1 MWTMKAATLA
11 SAGILSGMAGFLLRD
26 FQLLVLGVMFI
37 SFLALNRFFRPK
49 IKVER
54 PIPYYKVFEGDLVDL
69 YAYVR
74 NEGGESA
81 LVEVYDSVPT
91 QMRIAAGDNSI
102 LAHLSPGEEAAMAY
116 TVETPLRGHYVFG
129 PVMVRRRDYSYL
141 FFDEEKLI
149 ERGYLSVYPRLEE
162 IHTTPIRSRYM
173 IPYFG
178 TIGCRQAGLGSEFY
192 YIRDYVMGDA
202 FKRINWKAS
211 VRHQKWL
218 VNEYEKENL
227 CDVMVFVDARAIT
240 GKGSP
245 LRNPLEY
252 SVKAAVSLSTH
263 LLKSRNEVG
272 LVTYNDE
279 VKAIFPS
286 IGERQVQIITS
297 ALVGTYARGDIPLL
311 TAVELALPHLHP
323 RCTVFVISSLDG
335 DETLVKAVQLMRDRN
350 YEVIFLSPS
359 LLDIEKDM
367 VVGHVSIRSEM
378 FQQERDN
385 LICELRARGA
395 VVMDWNIHQPL
406 YRVLDKGGLAG

>member
-11 SAGILSGMAGFLLRD
+11 SAGILAGTAGFLLRD
-26 FQLLVLGVMFI
+26 FQLLVLGIMFI
-37 SFLALNRFFRPK
+37 SFLALNRLFRPS
-49 IKVER
+49 IAVDR

-69 YAYVR
+69 YASVR
-74 NEGGESA
+74 NTGGRPA
-81 LVEVYDSVPT
+81 LLEVYDSVPT
-91 QMRIAAGDNSI
+91 QMRIAAGQNSV
-102 LAHLSPGEEAAMAY
+102 LAHLQPGQEEAMAY

-129 PVMVRRRDYSYL
+129 PVMVRRRDTSFL
-141 FFDEEKLI
+141 FFDEESLV

-162 IHTTPIRSRYM
+162 IHTMPIRSRYM

-192 YIRDYVMGDA
+192 YIRDYIMGDA

-227 CDVMVFVDARAIT
+227 CDVMVFVDARAVT
-240 GKGSP
+240 GFGSP

-252 SVKAAVSLSTH
+252 SVKAAVSITTH
-263 LLKSRNEVG
+263 LLRCRNEVG

-286 IGERQVQIITS
+286 IGERQIQTMTS
-297 ALVGTYARGDIPLL
+297 ALVGTYARGDIPLM

-335 DETLVKAVQLMRDRN
+335 DDTLVKAVQLMRDRG
-350 YEVIFLSPS
+350 YEVVFLSPS
-359 LLDIEKDM
+359 LLDIERDM
-367 VVGHVSIRSEM
+367 VEGHIAIRSEM
-378 FQQERDN
+378 MQQERDN
-385 LICELRARGA
+385 LLSELRARGA
-395 VVMDWNIHQPL
+395 VVMDWDCRQPL
-406 YRVLDKGGLAG
+406 YRVLDKGGVAG

>member
-11 SAGILSGMAGFLLRD
+11 SAGILSGAAGFLLRD
-26 FQLLVLGVMFI
+26 FQLIVLGIMFI
-37 SFLALNRFFRPK
+37 SFLALNRLFRPK
-49 IKVER
+49 IAIDR

-69 YAYVR
+69 YGYVA
-74 NEGGESA
+74 NEGPRPA
-81 LVEVYDSVPT
+81 LVEIYDSVPT
-91 QMRIAAGDNSI
+91 QMRIAAGRNSV
-102 LAHLSPGEEAAMAY
+102 LSHLSPGEEAAMAY

-129 PVMVRRRDYSYL
+129 PVMVRRRDYSFL
-141 FFDEEKLI
+141 FFEEESLL

-162 IHTTPIRSRYM
+162 VHTLPIRSRYM

-192 YIRDYVMGDA
+192 YIRDYIMGDA

-227 CDVMVFVDARAIT
+227 CDVMVFVDARAVT
-240 GKGSP
+240 GFGSP

-252 SVKAAVSLSTH
+252 SVRAAVSVTTH

-286 IGERQVQIITS
+286 IGERQIQTMTS
-297 ALVGTYARGDIPLL
+297 ALVGTYARGDIPLM

-323 RCTVFVISSLDG
+323 RCTVFVISGLDG
-335 DETLVKAVQLMRDRN
+335 DESVVRAVQLMRDRN
-350 YEVIFLSPS
+350 YEVVFLSPS
-359 LLDIEKDM
+359 LLDIERDM
-367 VVGHVSIRSEM
+367 VEGHISIRSEM
-378 FQQERDN
+378 IYQERDN
-385 LICELRARGA
+385 LISELRARGA
-395 VVMDWNIHQPL
+395 VVMDWDCHQPL

>member
-11 SAGILSGMAGFLLRD
+11 CAGVLAGAAGFLLRD
-26 FQLLVLGVMFI
+26 FQLLVLGIMFI
-37 SFLALNRFFRPK
+37 SYLALNRLFRPS
-49 IKVER
+49 IAVDR

-74 NEGGESA
+74 NDGPRPA

-91 QMRIAAGDNSI
+91 QMRIAAGQNSVW
-102 LAHLSPGEEAAMAY
+102 AHLSPGEEEAMAY

-129 PVMVRRRDYSYL
+129 PVMVRRRDYAFL
-141 FFDEEKLI
+141 FFEEESLA

-162 IHTTPIRSRYM
+162 VHTMPIRSRYM

-227 CDVMVFVDARAIT
+227 CDVMVFVDARAVT
-240 GKGSP
+240 GFGSP

-252 SVKAAVSLSTH
+252 SVKAAVSVTTH

-286 IGERQVQIITS
+286 IGERQIQTMTS
-297 ALVGTYARGDIPLL
+297 ALVGTYARGDVPLM

-323 RCTVFVISSLDG
+323 RCTVFVVSSLDG
-335 DETLVKAVQLMRDRN
+335 DDTLVKAVQLMRDRN
-350 YEVIFLSPS
+350 YEVVFLSPS
-359 LLDIEKDM
+359 LLEIERDM
-367 VVGHVSIRSEM
+367 VEGPIGARVELL
-378 FQQERDN
+378 QQERDN
-385 LICELRARGA
+385 LLSELRSRGA
-395 VVMDWNIHQPL
+395 VVMDWDCRQPL

>member
-1 MWTMKAATLA
+1 MWTMKAATL
-11 SAGILSGMAGFLLRD
+11 STAGVLTGVAGFLLRD
-26 FQLLVLGVMFI
+26 FQLLVLGIMFL
-37 SFLALNRFFRPK
+37 SFLALNGFFRPK
-49 IKVER
+49 IAVDR

-74 NEGGESA
+74 NAGSRSA
-81 LVEVYDSVPT
+81 LVEVYDSVPS

-129 PVMVRRRDYSYL
+129 PVMVRRRDYSFL
-141 FFDEEKLI
+141 FFDEERLV

-162 IHTTPIRSRYM
+162 IHTLPIRSRYM

-227 CDVMVFVDARAIT
+227 CDVMVFVDARAVT
-240 GKGSP
+240 GYGSP

-252 SVKAAVSLSTH
+252 SVKAAVSISTH
-263 LLKSRNEVG
+263 LLRCRNEVG

-286 IGERQVQIITS
+286 IGERQIQIMTS
-297 ALVGTYARGDIPLL
+297 ALVGTYARGDIPLM

-323 RCTVFVISSLDG
+323 RCTIFVISSLDE
-335 DETLVKAVQLMRDRN
+335 DPTLVKAVQLMRDRN
-350 YEVIFLSPS
+350 YEVVFLTPA
-359 LLDIEKDM
+359 LLDIERDL
-367 VVGHVSIRSEM
+367 VVGHVSIRSQM
-378 FQQERDN
+378 IQQERDS
-385 LICELRARGA
+385 LISELRARGA
-395 VVMDWNIHQPL
+395 VVMDWDYKQPL
-406 YRVLDKGGLAG
+406 YRVLDKGGVAG

>member
-11 SAGILSGMAGFLLRD
+11 SAGVLSGVAGFMLRD

-37 SFLALNRFFRPK
+37 SFLALNAFFRPR
-49 IKVER
+49 IEVER

-74 NEGGESA
+74 NAGARSA
-81 LVEVYDSVPT
+81 LLEVYDSVPT

-129 PVMVRRRDYSYL
+129 PVMVRRRDYSFL
-141 FFDEEKLI
+141 FFDEERLV

-162 IHTTPIRSRYM
+162 IHTLPIRSRYM

-227 CDVMVFVDARAIT
+227 CDVMVFVDAREVT

-252 SVKAAVSLSTH
+252 SVKAAVSISTH

-297 ALVGTYARGDIPLL
+297 ALVGTYARGDIPLM

-323 RCTVFVISSLDG
+323 RCTVFVISSLDE
-335 DETLVKAVQLMRDRN
+335 DPTLVKAVQLMRDRN
-350 YEVIFLSPS
+350 YEVVMLTPA
-359 LLDIEKDM
+359 LLDIERDLIE
-367 VVGHVSIRSEM
+367 GHFGIRSQM
-378 FQQERDN
+378 IQQERDN
-385 LICELRARGA
+385 LISELRARGA
-395 VVMDWNIHQPL
+395 VVMDWDYKQPL